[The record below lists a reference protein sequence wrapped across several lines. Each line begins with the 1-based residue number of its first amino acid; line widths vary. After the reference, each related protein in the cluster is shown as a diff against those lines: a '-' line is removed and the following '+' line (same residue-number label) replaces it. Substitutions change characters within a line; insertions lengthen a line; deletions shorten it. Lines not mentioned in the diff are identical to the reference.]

1 MAKEFKMFKGQYDIN
16 IKALLSENNKMLT
29 GVDYLIV
36 FFDEYNR

>member
-1 MAKEFKMFKGQYDIN
+1 MDKEFRLFKDQYDVN
-16 IKALLSENNKMLT
+16 IKALLSENNKVLT